1 MIDAVVLDASVAV
14 KWVLDEPGSDKARAL
29 SSAVLEA
36 PDFLIVECA
45 NILWKK
51 VLVGD
56 LSLEGAMIRLD
67 LLSRAP
73 IALNSTG
80 DLLEPA
86 LRLAARLKHPVYDCI
101 YLALA
106 VRREVPLVTAD
117 RRFAAAI
124 RRDRKLLRFSL
135 HLDEV

>member
-1 MIDAVVLDASVAV
+1 MIDAAVLDASVAV
-14 KWVLDEPGSDKARAL
+14 KWVLEEPGSDKARTL

-36 PDFLIVECA
+36 PDFIMVECA

-56 LSLEGAMIRLD
+56 LSLQGALARLD
-67 LLSRAP
+67 VLSRAP
-73 IALNSTG
+73 IALNSTHE
-80 DLLEPA
+80 LLEPA
-86 LRLAARLKHPVYDCI
+86 LRLAAKLKHPVYDCI

-106 VRREVPLVTAD
+106 VRREVPMITAD

-124 RRDRKLLRFSL
+124 RRDKRLL
-135 HLDEV
+135 HLLIHLDQV

>member
-1 MIDAVVLDASVAV
+1 MIDAAVLDASIAV
-14 KWVLDEPGSDKARAL
+14 KWVLDEAGSDKARTL
-29 SSAVLEA
+29 SAAVLEA
-36 PDFLIVECA
+36 PDFLMVECA

-51 VLVGD
+51 VRVGD
-56 LSLEGAMIRLD
+56 LSLEGAMARLD

-73 IALNSTG
+73 IALNSTH
-80 DLLEPA
+80 DLLESA

-106 VRREVPLVTAD
+106 VRREVPLITAD

-124 RRDRKLLRFSL
+124 RRDTGLRHFSL
-135 HLDEV
+135 HLDQV